1 MSPYLPELQL
11 RVEGLSDGD
20 DPAKVSV
27 IDCES
32 VEETE
37 YQCLSLKSLFLYE
50 KGVCVGVKQL
60 NTLIKY
66 DDGSKNK
73 SACHA
78 SLRPEFSPQI
88 SHWKEKKKKNNS

>member
-1 MSPYLPELQL
+1 MSLWEKSLSLFLPREAEGDMSPYLPELHL

-37 YQCLSLKSLFLYE
+37 Y
-50 KGVCVGVKQL
+50 
-60 NTLIKY
+60 
-66 DDGSKNK
+66 
-73 SACHA
+73 
-78 SLRPEFSPQI
+78 
-88 SHWKEKKKKNNS
+88 